1 MEFSFQKGQF
11 DFYLWWN
18 EQQICGMEFKMTNFD
33 VFSCDLKTQSINFH
47 MDLTHAHGLYDF
59 EAL

>member
-1 MEFSFQKGQF
+1 
-11 DFYLWWN
+11 
-18 EQQICGMEFKMTNFD
+18 MTNFD